1 MLERLRKLFVPDSIS
16 VSTEAPPKPES
27 ESKPKK
33 PRSPKPAKS
42 AKDLATENGEPYI
55 SIVSIDLDPENIGSG
70 AFELDWNDKF
80 ISNLVRAGYQYRA
93 NEPEDVIVN
102 RWFQEVCRNVVLEHF
117 EQEQADPELRRVSR
131 RDLGKGRTEIS

>member
-1 MLERLRKLFVPDSIS
+1 LLERLRKLFVPDSIS